1 MKLLC
6 WSRLSP
12 GTESL
17 VKIQYRRN
25 VRQSSDPYKRAVY
38 CIMAACDSQEEH
50 GEIATSLGEFNKKYV
65 AIFYL

>member
-1 MKLLC
+1 MV
-6 WSRLSP
+6 RLSP

-50 GEIATSLGEFNKKYV
+50 GEIATSLGELYMV
-65 AIFYL
+65 RIFHE